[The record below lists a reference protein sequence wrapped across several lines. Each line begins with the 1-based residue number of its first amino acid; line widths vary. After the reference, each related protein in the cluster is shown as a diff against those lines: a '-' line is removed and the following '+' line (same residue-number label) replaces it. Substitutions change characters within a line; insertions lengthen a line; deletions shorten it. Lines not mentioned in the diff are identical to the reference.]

1 MRVQFLRQ
9 EDRLEKE
16 MATHSSLL
24 ALRISR
30 TEEPSGL
37 QSMGLQRVGHDSAA
51 NTFKARGGSSKGQ
64 RTVPPTTPAFP
75 LSNTRSFEQAQTL
88 PPPSVHNGI
97 LVNEIIKFCNN
108 MDELK
113 CIICNEVSHTEKYC
127 VLSLICDLK
136 PFLQ

>member
-88 PPPSVHNGI
+88 PPPSDIPTALH
-97 LVNEIIKFCNN
+97 
-108 MDELK
+108 MP
-113 CIICNEVSHTEKYC
+113 S
-127 VLSLICDLK
+127 S
-136 PFLQ
+136 

>member
-51 NTFKARGGSSKGQ
+51 ILSKPEEAVPRVREQYPLQPLHSLCPTPGPLNKPRHCLHPQTSLQ
-64 RTVPPTTPAFP
+64 RCTCPHPNPKVC
-75 LSNTRSFEQAQTL
+75 
-88 PPPSVHNGI
+88 VHRCHA
-97 LVNEIIKFCNN
+97 L
-108 MDELK
+108 D
-113 CIICNEVSHTEKYC
+113 
-127 VLSLICDLK
+127 
-136 PFLQ
+136 